1 MAQGPPKPAAK
12 GGMSGVAFDRAI
24 REKMEQQKRGVA
36 GNKRPADIDSDEN
49 EVSLPQ
55 P

>member
-49 EVSLPQ
+49 EVSPLA
-55 P
+55 